1 MEGWSSNFVQ
11 NLNCDSWTCMLKITG
26 LKSETKTANIQEKH
40 ARFQRH
46 KLSLKLAARPN
57 VYSKLNQKQKLKSQ
71 LSVETESKIHM
82 SQAHICLMP

>member
-1 MEGWSSNFVQ
+1 
-11 NLNCDSWTCMLKITG
+11 MLKITG

-57 VYSKLNQKQKLKSQ
+57 VYSKLNQKQKLKS
-71 LSVETESKIHM
+71 
-82 SQAHICLMP
+82 